1 MGRSRRA
8 GSVVLPTNIVDRPWV
23 EWDSLQMELRFCSK
37 EELKL
42 SEVDMGMVGPMGKTP
57 SLYPKEAI
65 NWFFILGATP
75 YSMIHWTKASG
86 KPWNRWSKEVCG
98 ELVVWCLLGLAVEKG
113 EAEDQEMQAGWVG
126 CWIVVGL
133 IGLPWV
139 WLRRSWEEGNGRVFM
154 EGKAWKE
161 KAESGREWVYDVFFF
176 FFGFGFIY
184 LFWFYFFSFNTVL
197 TWKIVG
203 ASKTSVLYIYI
214 YIYRC
219 LPKKLYYNDN

>member
-23 EWDSLQMELRFCSK
+23 EWDSLQMGLRFCSK

-42 SEVDMGMVGPMGKTP
+42 SEVDMGMVGSMGKTP

-65 NWFFILGATP
+65 NWFFTLGATP
-75 YSMIHWTKASG
+75 HSMIHWTKASG

-113 EAEDQEMQAGWVG
+113 EVEDQEMQAGWVG

-161 KAESGREWVYDVFFF
+161 KAESGREWVYGVFFF
-176 FFGFGFIY
+176 FFLVLVLFIYFGFI
-184 LFWFYFFSFNTVL
+184 FFL
-197 TWKIVG
+197 LILCWRGKLWEIQ
-203 ASKTSVLYIYI
+203 KLRLYI